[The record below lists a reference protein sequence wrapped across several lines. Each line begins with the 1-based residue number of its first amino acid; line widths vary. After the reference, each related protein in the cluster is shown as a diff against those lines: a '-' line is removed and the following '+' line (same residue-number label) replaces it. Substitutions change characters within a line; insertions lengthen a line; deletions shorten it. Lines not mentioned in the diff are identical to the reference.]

1 MANADTLH
9 LRLWSLWGTWSSAL
23 VALPDAMYSMYLPD
37 AWLAAAPKAR
47 QESCQHTEAI
57 TVPFPGSAPQRNG
70 EALVEVRQTRQT
82 ATWRSRLKTFFV
94 EAVAL
99 GTDHSYQAQ
108 ELSWTRKKSKFEH
121 FDAFCTCVT
130 WTYFGRILEVFWMC
144 LSMSIFVTF
153 GLRLALVGGR
163 VYRWGLQGA
172 AGLALLVVSA
182 GLGSARIEMWIFQK
196 LAQRFFAMR
205 YRDIISAFVVPLVA
219 SH

>member
-1 MANADTLH
+1 
-9 LRLWSLWGTWSSAL
+9 
-23 VALPDAMYSMYLPD
+23 
-37 AWLAAAPKAR
+37 
-47 QESCQHTEAI
+47 
-57 TVPFPGSAPQRNG
+57 
-70 EALVEVRQTRQT
+70 
-82 ATWRSRLKTFFV
+82 
-94 EAVAL
+94 
-99 GTDHSYQAQ
+99 
-108 ELSWTRKKSKFEH
+108 
-121 FDAFCTCVT
+121 
-130 WTYFGRILEVFWMC
+130 MC